1 MMSSYSELE
10 GEVLPSLIVAKGS
23 FAAMGGAERDI
34 LRIIPSLTKFF
45 SIKIATLHKVPELED
60 LCEKFKIKLFVPK
73 KNWILS
79 RNIFSTIFDTGIE
92 SASIAWTTCEG
103 LIQEINKID
112 CMHIISGDGSLGLFK
127 HIPEHILCHLHLLE
141 PHRGLHQDVLHRN
154 IDGIPKRNLWLTKLL
169 LSRARKRDLQ
179 LIRNFNLRERSSISS
194 NSNYSSSMAKDVYG
208 IKTGVLWPCVD
219 SSEFTKDN
227 SNDVENPYNGND
239 EYLVNIG
246 KASWVKGTWET
257 IRMASGTNLGVV
269 HVGGGDEKDLKKLKK
284 FADGLNVNLWISPR
298 LSSPELVS
306 LMRNSRAIVSM
317 AYGEAFGLTP
327 IEAFAIGTPAIFVNE
342 GGFRD
347 TIEDGVSGKLLAR
360 NDLTSWHI
368 ALEEAGKKENREN
381 WTQEGR
387 KRIAE
392 LDLTPDNHA
401 RKIKEILR

>member
-1 MMSSYSELE
+1 
-10 GEVLPSLIVAKGS
+10 
-23 FAAMGGAERDI
+23 
-34 LRIIPSLTKFF
+34 
-45 SIKIATLHKVPELED
+45 
-60 LCEKFKIKLFVPK
+60 
-73 KNWILS
+73 
-79 RNIFSTIFDTGIE
+79 
-92 SASIAWTTCEG
+92 
-103 LIQEINKID
+103 
-112 CMHIISGDGSLGLFK
+112 
-127 HIPEHILCHLHLLE
+127 
-141 PHRGLHQDVLHRN
+141 
-154 IDGIPKRNLWLTKLL
+154 
-169 LSRARKRDLQ
+169 
-179 LIRNFNLRERSSISS
+179 
-194 NSNYSSSMAKDVYG
+194 
-208 IKTGVLWPCVD
+208 
-219 SSEFTKDN
+219 
-227 SNDVENPYNGND
+227 
-239 EYLVNIG
+239 
-246 KASWVKGTWET
+246 
-257 IRMASGTNLGVV
+257 MASGTNLGVV

-401 RKIKEILR
+401 KNKRDIALIFNIY